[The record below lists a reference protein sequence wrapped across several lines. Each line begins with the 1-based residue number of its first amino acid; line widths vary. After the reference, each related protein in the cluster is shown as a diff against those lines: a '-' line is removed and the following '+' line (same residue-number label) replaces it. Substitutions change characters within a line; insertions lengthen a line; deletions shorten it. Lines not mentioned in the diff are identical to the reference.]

1 MDLTFD
7 IGDPQRPKGHAVL
20 YFRVDTEPDNVYA
33 TYVVTLPIKADLGK
47 YVPPFLAT
55 HLGGLPLNDLSAFAM
70 PPLPEAVDSFA
81 ELERISN
88 VRQDDLVY
96 AGSMFSFDLPRMM
109 ESVTEAVQAYSD
121 LWTQALGDAGLVSVE
136 AIEESTS
143 PESSAPD
150 SDDEQSYQVNE
161 VLFGLMSESDKL
173 AELARLLGSM
183 RFAVE
188 GGDSGTV
195 DEMSQE
201 ITTLARHLPET
212 FQVSSLLA
220 VAKDT
225 SQKGSRL
232 AQLYLDRCFRL
243 SAGDYSTVQGL
254 DDEIRALETQE

>member
-1 MDLTFD
+1 MDLSFD

-20 YFRVDTEPDNVYA
+20 YFRVDTEPDKVYA
-33 TYVVTLPIKADLGK
+33 TYVVTLPIKSDLGK

-70 PPLPEAVDSFA
+70 PPLPEPVDSHA
-81 ELERISN
+81 ELDRISRM
-88 VRQDDLVY
+88 RQDDLVY

-109 ESVTEAVQAYSD
+109 ESVTEAVQTYSD
-121 LWTQALGDAGLVSVE
+121 LWVQCFGDAESSTVGV
-136 AIEESTS
+136 IEEAAT
-143 PESSAPD
+143 PEPAAPD
-150 SDDEQSYQVNE
+150 DDDDQSYQVNE

-173 AELARLLGSM
+173 AELARLLGTM
-183 RFAVE
+183 RFAAE
-188 GGDSGTV
+188 GGDAGTV
-195 DEMSQE
+195 DEMSRE

-212 FQVSSLLA
+212 FKVGSLLA

-243 SAGDYSTVQGL
+243 SAGDYSAVQGL
-254 DDEIRALETQE
+254 DDEIRALEA

>member
-1 MDLTFD
+1 MDLSFD

-20 YFRVDTEPDNVYA
+20 YFRVDTEPDKVYA
-33 TYVVTLPIKADLGK
+33 TYVVTLPIKSDLGK

-70 PPLPEAVDSFA
+70 PPLPEPVDSHA
-81 ELERISN
+81 ELERISQM
-88 VRQDDLVY
+88 RQDDLVY

-121 LWTQALGDAGLVSVE
+121 LWVKRFGDSEVSTVGV
-136 AIEESTS
+136 IEEAAT
-143 PESSAPD
+143 PEPAAPD
-150 SDDEQSYQVNE
+150 ADDDQSFQVNE

-183 RFAVE
+183 RFAAE
-188 GGDSGTV
+188 GGDAGTV
-195 DEMSQE
+195 DEMSRE

-243 SAGDYSTVQGL
+243 SAGDYSAVQGL
-254 DDEIRALETQE
+254 DDEIRALEA

>member
-1 MDLTFD
+1 MDLSFD

-20 YFRVDTEPDNVYA
+20 YFRVDTEPDKVYA
-33 TYVVTLPIKADLGK
+33 TYVVTLPIKSDLGK

-70 PPLPEAVDSFA
+70 PPLPEPVDRHA
-81 ELERISN
+81 ELERISQM
-88 VRQDDLVY
+88 RQDDLVY

-121 LWTQALGDAGLVSVE
+121 LWVKRFGGAEVSTVGV
-136 AIEESTS
+136 IEEAAT
-143 PESSAPD
+143 PEPAAPNA
-150 SDDEQSYQVNE
+150 DDDQSFQVNE

-183 RFAVE
+183 RFAAE
-188 GGDSGTV
+188 GGDAGTV
-195 DEMSQE
+195 DEMSRE

-243 SAGDYSTVQGL
+243 SAGDYSAVQGL
-254 DDEIRALETQE
+254 DDEIRALEA

>member
-1 MDLTFD
+1 MDLSFD

-20 YFRVDTEPDNVYA
+20 YFRVDTEPDKVYA
-33 TYVVTLPIKADLGK
+33 TYVVTLPIKSDLGK

-70 PPLPEAVDSFA
+70 PPLPEPVDRHA
-81 ELERISN
+81 ELERISQM
-88 VRQDDLVY
+88 RQDDLVY

-121 LWTQALGDAGLVSVE
+121 LWVKRFGDSEVSTVGV
-136 AIEESTS
+136 IEEAAT
-143 PESSAPD
+143 PEPAA
-150 SDDEQSYQVNE
+150 SDADDDQSFQVNE

-183 RFAVE
+183 RFAAE
-188 GGDSGTV
+188 GGDAGTV
-195 DEMSQE
+195 DEMSRE

-243 SAGDYSTVQGL
+243 SAGDYSAVQGL
-254 DDEIRALETQE
+254 DDEIRALEA